1 MDERVDGT
9 KLTVGRGPV
18 ERDHDARNGTLAEA
32 DANEVA
38 RQNVETLGDEVAE
51 GARRS
56 AHAREDRDL
65 RGPGRHRS

>member
-1 MDERVDGT
+1 MDERVDGP

-18 ERDHDARNGTLAEA
+18 ERYHNAGNGTLTEA

-38 RQNVETLGDEVAE
+38 RQNVETLWDEVAE
-51 GARRS
+51 GTRGP
-56 AHAREDRDL
+56 AHAREDGDL